1 MGFWA
6 DLKAKRAAK
15 KAQAQYELQLN
26 DWTIEQQTLTQALDI
41 FNNASKGEE
50 PADNNLV
57 QKAGELVLWTGT
69 AIFHEAGRTPT
80 RYTGRSQGI
89 SIPIVAGIRYRV
101 GASAGQIIPGE
112 EMQMDK
118 EQGMVKLTNQRLIFV
133 GTNNST
139 EWAFSKFLAANSNPT
154 RNDFLF
160 AVSNRK
166 KTSGLRFAPADGIA
180 FSRLM
185 ALALYA
191 YENGIPE
198 TIKAIKK
205 DLKEI
210 ESEKPKLI
218 LPPSKASKWA
228 SSATT

>member
-15 KAQAQYELQLN
+15 QAQALFDSQLN
-26 DWTIEQQTLTQALDI
+26 DWNQEHQVLTHALDI
-41 FNNASKGEE
+41 FTGAANGEE
-50 PADNNLV
+50 PSDNNLV
-57 QKAGELVLWTGT
+57 QKKGELILWTGT

-101 GASAGQIIPGE
+101 GSMAGQVIPGE

-133 GTNNST
+133 GPNNST
-139 EWAFSKFLAANSNPT
+139 EWAFAKFLAATSNPT
-154 RNDFLF
+154 RDDFLF

-166 KTSGLRFAPADGIA
+166 KTSGLRFTPTDGIA
-180 FSRLM
+180 FSRLL

-191 YENGIPE
+191 YEKGLPA
-198 TIKAIKK
+198 TVKAIKAEI
-205 DLKEI
+205 KEI
-210 ESEKPKLI
+210 ENDKPKLI
-218 LPPSKASKWA
+218 LPPSAVKQTKG
-228 SSATT
+228 